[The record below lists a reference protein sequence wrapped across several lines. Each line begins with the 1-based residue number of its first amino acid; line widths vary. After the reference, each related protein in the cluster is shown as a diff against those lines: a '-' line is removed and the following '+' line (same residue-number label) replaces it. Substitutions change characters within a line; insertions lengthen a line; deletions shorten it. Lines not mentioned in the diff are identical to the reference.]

1 MPILTPSCPNY
12 LFQESYTYPAIYEVV
27 FPPLSWRISPSPPSC
42 GSRKRGP
49 RTEGKGRLQQ
59 LVAER
64 GMGMGSEEKEP
75 IFVPFRF
82 SLCHSLC
89 IPSPRLPSHP
99 FPPAALCTVQK
110 KRVRWSWWNGRLQP
124 LCTLVGGIHGH
135 RQFGP
140 DFGSNIFKIHVDVK
154 SFKKVTRFF
163 GKVRQERPK
172 DNSEPLYDFILLS
185 TLHLSNTEYM
195 TKFIFFK
202 KNPPC
207 FFPEGKKRPGAKSEV
222 EMREEFG
229 EEFPPPSRSSAY
241 IGDAEECRS
250 SSTVDRTEKYRVES
264 FDHDPLPRKTVL
276 GREGDWAT

>member
-1 MPILTPSCPNY
+1 M
-12 LFQESYTYPAIYEVV
+12 
-27 FPPLSWRISPSPPSC
+27 
-42 GSRKRGP
+42 
-49 RTEGKGRLQQ
+49 
-59 LVAER
+59 AER

-172 DNSEPLYDFILLS
+172 DNSEPLYDFMLLS

-195 TKFIFFK
+195 TKIFFK
-202 KNPPC
+202 KKSPL
-207 FFPEGKKRPGAKSEV
+207 FFSGRIKETWRQERSRDEGGIRRGI
-222 EMREEFG
+222 
-229 EEFPPPSRSSAY
+229 PPPLLLLRVYRRCRGMPILLNGRSNGKISSR
-241 IGDAEECRS
+241 ELRS
-250 SSTVDRTEKYRVES
+250 
-264 FDHDPLPRKTVL
+264 
-276 GREGDWAT
+276 